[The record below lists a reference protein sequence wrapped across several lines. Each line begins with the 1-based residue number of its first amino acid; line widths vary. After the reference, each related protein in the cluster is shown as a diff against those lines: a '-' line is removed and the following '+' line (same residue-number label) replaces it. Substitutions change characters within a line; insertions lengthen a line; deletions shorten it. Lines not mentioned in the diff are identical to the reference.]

1 MKKSTFSKLLKFQ
14 LWLFLI
20 MICMISANA
29 QIKGRV
35 FVDVNS
41 NGVREANEPNVP
53 NAVVK
58 FYSQSSEKNYNVA
71 IAETKT
77 DAEGNYNLFSPSY
90 PVRIELAIPT
100 GKFPLNGNLS
110 ILMPQGD
117 LYGTNSVVMGKSEIH
132 NFSLKVPV
140 GIETT
145 SGN

>member
-1 MKKSTFSKLLKFQ
+1 
-14 LWLFLI
+14 
-20 MICMISANA
+20 MISANA
-29 QIKGRV
+29 QVKGRV

-41 NGVREANEPNVP
+41 NGLREANEANVP

-58 FYSQSSEKNYNVA
+58 IYSLSSEKNFNVA

-77 DAEGNYNLFSPSY
+77 DAEGNYSISPTSY
-90 PVRIELAIPT
+90 PVRIELAIPP

-117 LYGTNSVVMGKSEIH
+117 LYGTNSVVMEKSGIH
-132 NFSLKVPV
+132 NFCLKVPV

-145 SGN
+145 PGN